1 MMLVG
6 NQRGGARDLAVHLMK
21 PENEHIEL
29 YELRGFASES
39 LEGALNEAYAL
50 SRGTQCR
57 QFLFSLSVN
66 PPENAKVSTPAFI
79 KAIERAEKALGLEG
93 QSRAIVFHEKKGRRH
108 AHAVWS
114 RIDVEQMKAVPLP
127 FTKRKLVELTRDL
140 FIEHGWDMP
149 TGLIDPARRDPRNFT
164 LAEWQQAQ
172 RSDKDARDIKMA
184 FQDAWALS
192 DGLPAFKAALE
203 ERGYKLA
210 RGDRRSFIVIDET
223 LKPYALHKWLG
234 LKLKDVR
241 AKLGS
246 DESLPSVDEVSA
258 EMAHD
263 MRNALDRI
271 GGEATE
277 RHAKTKALFETRRK
291 ALVER
296 QRMQRAALKRRH
308 AERMALENKRRQ
320 SRFRNGLGGLWDR
333 LRGEHGRIARLNT
346 IEAEAA
352 SKRDQHECDLLF
364 QHHLSE
370 RRRLRVYRFQLSER
384 FGRTRAELEEHR
396 IRLAQRRMPEP

>member
-6 NQRGGARDLAVHLMK
+6 NQRGGAGDLAAHLMN

-29 YELRGFASES
+29 YELRGFTAES

-50 SRGTQCR
+50 SRGTQCC
-57 QFLFSLSVN
+57 QFLYSLSVN
-66 PPENAKVSTPAFI
+66 PPENANVSTADFI
-79 KAIERAEKALGLEG
+79 KAIDRAEKALGLGG

-108 AHAVWS
+108 AHAVFS

-127 FTKRKLVELTRDL
+127 FTKRKLVDLTRDL

-149 TGLIDPARRDPRNFT
+149 AGLIDPARRDSRNFT
-164 LAEWQQAQ
+164 LAEWQQAR
-172 RSDKDARDIKMA
+172 RSDKDPRAIKTA
-184 FQDAWALS
+184 LQDAWALS
-192 DGLPAFKAALE
+192 DGLPALKAALE

-210 RGDRRSFIVIDET
+210 RGDRRSFVVIDET
-223 LKPYALHKWLG
+223 LNPYAVHKWLG

-246 DESLPSVDEVSA
+246 DEVLPSVDEASA
-258 EMAHD
+258 AMAHD

-271 GGEATE
+271 SNEAAA
-277 RHAKTKALFETRRK
+277 RHAKTKARFEARRK
-291 ALVER
+291 VLVAR
-296 QRMQRAALKRRH
+296 QRVQRAALKRRH
-308 AERMALENKRRQ
+308 AERTALENTRRQ

-352 SKRDQHECDLLF
+352 SKRDQHESDLLI
-364 QHHLSE
+364 QHQLSE
-370 RRRLRVYRFQLSER
+370 RRSLRLYRFRLAER
-384 FGRTRAELEEHR
+384 FEQTRSALAIDR
-396 IRLAQRRMPEP
+396 VRFTQRLTPEP